1 MSEHAQEFF
10 TSPTKKPYAQR
21 QILLDLDPLVEPY
34 LTELVHRRP
43 QAWAEDVDLTYQ
55 LYEKVGRTELLAAIE
70 LAVEARCIVL
80 HNHDFSG

>member
-1 MSEHAQEFF
+1 M
-10 TSPTKKPYAQR
+10 
-21 QILLDLDPLVEPY
+21 EPY

-70 LAVEARCIVL
+70 LAVEVRCIGSEYLLEFVE
-80 HNHDFSG
+80 HPHDLR